1 MCLEKYE
8 LDSICFVSAPGLAW
22 QACLKTTGVDLELLT
37 FVALRPKTYSY
48 LDDNGNEHKKVK
60 GTKKKMH
67 NKTKN
72 HVSKFQRLFIQ

>member
-60 GTKKKMH
+60 GTKKK
-67 NKTKN
+67 NA
-72 HVSKFQRLFIQ
+72 